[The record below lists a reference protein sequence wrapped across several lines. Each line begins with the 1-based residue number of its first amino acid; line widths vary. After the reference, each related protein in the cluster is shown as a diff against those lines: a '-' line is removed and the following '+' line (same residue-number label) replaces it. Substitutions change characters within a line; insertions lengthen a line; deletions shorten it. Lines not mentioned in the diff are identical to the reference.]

1 LGFLSFGD
9 RGRRDSFNRAIRQ
22 LEFYR
27 RQLEPLRLKLQ
38 SRSKELFERTV
49 KAMSLE
55 ERESATVFANE
66 LTELKKV
73 LRVIISAELAMV
85 QVIMRLETLRDTGD
99 VVRVVSHSLD
109 SLRKISKL
117 TGVVQDAAQ
126 QVSSTLM
133 ETVAEVSH
141 LTPNVEINVHG
152 EPVED
157 IIQKA
162 KAAAE
167 ERLRELT
174 ELPPPVLRATGATT
188 LEKARRAALLA
199 TPDETEDEFKPEV
212 YSYRPEEI
220 RSKIAEAF
228 SQHGPRVD
236 PLTIASE
243 LNVPVTA
250 VEDELIRMARE
261 GIVPSRRPG
270 GK

>member
-1 LGFLSFGD
+1 LFSFGD
-9 RGRRDSFNRAIRQ
+9 RGRRDGFNRAIRQ

-49 KAMSLE
+49 KAMALD
-55 ERESATVFANE
+55 ERESATVFATE

-73 LRVIISAELAMV
+73 IRVVISAELALV
-85 QVIMRLETLRDTGD
+85 QVIMRLETLRDMGD
-99 VVRVVSHSLD
+99 VVRVVTQSLD
-109 SLRKISKL
+109 SVRKISRL
-117 TGVVQDAAQ
+117 TGLVQEAAQ

-141 LTPNVEINVHG
+141 LTPNVEINVQG
-152 EPVED
+152 EPVEE
-157 IIQKA
+157 IIRKA
-162 KAAAE
+162 KAAAD
-167 ERLRELT
+167 ERLRQLT
-174 ELPPPVLRATGATT
+174 ELPPPVLRAPGATT

-199 TPDETEDEFKPEV
+199 TADGAEEEFKPEV
-212 YSYRPEEI
+212 YGHRPEEI

-236 PLTIASE
+236 PLTIAAE

-250 VEDELIRMARE
+250 VEDELIRMAME
-261 GIVPSRRPG
+261 GIVVTRRPG